1 MRSRRSRPSRT
12 ASRRIRRS
20 PRRSRKQVWLRSAGP
35 STSRTGSRARPQP
48 HKAARIGQED
58 RMSIVN
64 RRNAVVGFLTLKV
77 GKLVARRKAKQV
89 TGRSANRTKKDDKKN
104 DKKSD

>member
-1 MRSRRSRPSRT
+1 MT
-12 ASRRIRRS
+12 I
-20 PRRSRKQVWLRSAGP
+20 
-35 STSRTGSRARPQP
+35 
-48 HKAARIGQED
+48 
-58 RMSIVN
+58 MN

-89 TGRSANRTKKDDKKN
+89 GGKLANLRNKN